1 MNKND
6 YLNLVGLCLGGTY
19 DVDVYCTDD
28 DRFSKGDMVS
38 TTSSKFSFNSVTD
51 QFDDN
56 VKYAGTVKAVL
67 VDVDCSAFTQGKCN
81 DGGDY
86 SYHYYVVL

>member
-1 MNKND
+1 MNRND
-6 YLNLVGLCLGGTY
+6 YLDFRDLDVGSVY
-19 DVDVYCTDD
+19 DVDVYCHDD
-28 DRFSKGDMVS
+28 DVFSRGTLLA
-38 TTSSKFSFNSVTD
+38 TTSATFDFNTLTHC
-51 QFDDN
+51 FDND
-56 VKYAGTVKAVL
+56 VRYAGTVKAVL